1 MTFILLLFR
10 SLCDRFDARRP
21 GDPPRLLDQYNR
33 PRMRASETR
42 LSRPFH
48 DGFGWVL
55 GASIVDNRT
64 RQQREYGEA
73 LFQSPL
79 TGVTNRIT
87 ELTGYGEATVEI
99 MPGLVAAGGLR
110 LSHARLG
117 GSGEDVPFAIALAGR
132 AVTAHRSETDL
143 LPSVS
148 LLATPLPDV
157 TLYARYQEG
166 FRPGGLAIDSNFV
179 RRFRNDQV
187 HTWEGGIRLGQRGR
201 SPFDAYLSLSY
212 TRWRDIQADFI
223 DSSGF
228 PSTANI
234 GDGRITRDRKSTRLN
249 SSH

>member
-1 MTFILLLFR
+1 
-10 SLCDRFDARRP
+10 
-21 GDPPRLLDQYNR
+21 
-33 PRMRASETR
+33 
-42 LSRPFH
+42 
-48 DGFGWVL
+48 
-55 GASIVDNRT
+55 
-64 RQQREYGEA
+64 
-73 LFQSPL
+73 
-79 TGVTNRIT
+79 
-87 ELTGYGEATVEI
+87 

-187 HTWEGGIRLGQRGR
+187 HPWEGGIRLGQRGR
-201 SPFDAYLSLSY
+201 SPFDARSEEHTSELQSLMRNSY
-212 TRWRDIQADFI
+212 AV
-223 DSSGF
+223 
-228 PSTANI
+228 
-234 GDGRITRDRKSTRLN
+234 LC
-249 SSH
+249 